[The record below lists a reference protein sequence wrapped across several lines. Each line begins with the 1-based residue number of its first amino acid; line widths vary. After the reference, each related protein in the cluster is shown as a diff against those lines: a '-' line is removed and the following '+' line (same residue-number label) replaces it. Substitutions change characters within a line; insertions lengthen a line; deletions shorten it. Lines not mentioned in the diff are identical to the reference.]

1 MEKIL
6 FRKLL
11 FDCLI
16 FFLITL
22 IASSTVIWIFQAVNF
37 LDIIIDD
44 GRDYLVYLNFSI
56 LNFPKI
62 ISRILPFV
70 FFFSFFYI
78 ITKYELN
85 NELLILW
92 SHGVNKIHLFNFFIK
107 FSMILVIFQIIL
119 ASYIVPHSLDYAKS
133 FIRSSDINFL
143 DNFIKPRKF
152 NDTAKGLTLYAD
164 KKNDFDEYENIYIK
178 RGNSINNSRITYA
191 KKGISVEKKN
201 NSILELYDG
210 ETISIVNGKISSF
223 KFSKF
228 DFSLQDVD
236 SNTTTYIKTQEM
248 PTSKLIKCYFKIN
261 KIEIYN
267 LNFKNELIENCSKQN
282 LDNILKETNK
292 RIIVPFYIIL
302 LMMTILMLALK
313 SKESTNYLNFR
324 IFIFITGVLIIVF
337 SEISLRFIGSNIKDS
352 TVPILLPFLT
362 IFVTYIF
369 FLIKLKFS
377 YKQ

>member
-1 MEKIL
+1 
-6 FRKLL
+6 
-11 FDCLI
+11 
-16 FFLITL
+16 
-22 IASSTVIWIFQAVNF
+22 
-37 LDIIIDD
+37 
-44 GRDYLVYLNFSI
+44 
-56 LNFPKI
+56 
-62 ISRILPFV
+62 
-70 FFFSFFYI
+70 
-78 ITKYELN
+78 
-85 NELLILW
+85 
-92 SHGVNKIHLFNFFIK
+92 
-107 FSMILVIFQIIL
+107 
-119 ASYIVPHSLDYAKS
+119 
-133 FIRSSDINFL
+133 
-143 DNFIKPRKF
+143 
-152 NDTAKGLTLYAD
+152 
-164 KKNDFDEYENIYIK
+164 
-178 RGNSINNSRITYA
+178 
-191 KKGISVEKKN
+191 
-201 NSILELYDG
+201 
-210 ETISIVNGKISSF
+210 
-223 KFSKF
+223 
-228 DFSLQDVD
+228 
-236 SNTTTYIKTQEM
+236 M